1 MLYEVITAVIQIANW
16 KIRRT
21 QKKEKLVQYAERV
34 WDIREGDDNARI
46 DLAIEKTERFFHSL
60 GMATRLSNYN
70 IGADIVDK
78 VVAGLEKHG
87 MTRLSEHRN
96 VTLDSY
102 NFV

>member
-1 MLYEVITAVIQIANW
+1 VIQIANW

-21 QKKEKLVQYAERV
+21 QRKEKLVQYAE
-34 WDIREGDDNARI
+34 DIREGDDNARI

-87 MTRLSEHRN
+87 MTRLSEHRD
-96 VTLDSY
+96 VTLDVSRKILEAAL
-102 NFV
+102 